1 MNTRFLVALALLVAL
16 PAVAQDWALQQ
27 LNDSPRHHEWIDV
40 RHGDRTVRCFVAYP
54 EVSRHVPVV
63 ILIHENR
70 GLNDWARAMADEF
83 AGAGFIVVA
92 PDLLSGMG
100 PGGGGTASFAN
111 DDAAR
116 NALGQLPPAQVS
128 ADLAAVFTHAGTIP
142 AGNGR
147 IAVVGFCWGGSQAFG
162 MATREPRLAATLV
175 FYGTGPNEAS
185 AYATIKS
192 PVYGFYGGADQRVNA
207 AIPASEAAMQ
217 AAGARFDPVVYPD
230 AGHAFM
236 RSGGAPDATGP
247 NRTARDAAFERAVA
261 ILRAL

>member
-1 MNTRFLVALALLVAL
+1 MNPRFLVALALLVAL

-27 LNDSPRHHEWIDV
+27 LNDSSRHHEWIDV

-70 GLNDWARAMADEF
+70 GLNDWARAMADQF

-162 MATREPRLAATLV
+162 MATREPRLAAALV
-175 FYGTGPNEAS
+175 FYGTGPNETS

-207 AIPASEAAMQ
+207 TIPASEAAMQ
-217 AAGARFDPVVYPD
+217 TAGARFDLVVYPD

-247 NRTARDAAFERAVA
+247 NRIARDAAFERAVA